1 MFTMTKNVVRNLL
14 TKSATRLYPF
24 DVREPFEGYRGRLDN
39 RIEECIFCKTCQ
51 VKCPSQCITVDAK
64 AGTWDC
70 DPFACVYCAIC
81 VDHCPVHCLFMD
93 NTHRKPSAEREAIHL
108 QGTPKKK
115 KAPARAATAAP
126 AAEAAPEAAAA
137 PEADAAPTPDA
148 APGPEGDAAPAPDA
162 PEAPSGDEK

>member
-14 TKSATRLYPF
+14 TKSATRLYPI

-93 NTHRKPSAEREAIHL
+93 NTHRKPSAEREMIHL

-115 KAPARAATAAP
+115 KAPAAKAAAAAP
-126 AAEAAPEAAAA
+126 GAEAAPA
-137 PEADAAPTPDA
+137 PEGGDTPASPSPETSSDAD
-148 APGPEGDAAPAPDA
+148 
-162 PEAPSGDEK
+162 K

>member
-93 NTHRKPSAEREAIHL
+93 NTHRKPSAERETIHL

-115 KAPARAATAAP
+115 KAPVTKAAPATDASP
-126 AAEAAPEAAAA
+126 AAEAAPAQ
-137 PEADAAPTPDA
+137 DAAPASPA
-148 APGPEGDAAPAPDA
+148 PEGEAAPAPDA
-162 PEAPSGDEK
+162 PEAPADAEK

>member
-14 TKSATRLYPF
+14 TKSATRLYPV

-64 AGTWDC
+64 AGTWEC

-93 NTHRKPSAEREAIHL
+93 NTHRKPSVDREMIHL

-115 KAPARAATAAP
+115 KAPAKAATAA
-126 AAEAAPEAAAA
+126 AAPEAAA
-137 PEADAAPTPDA
+137 TPGA
-148 APGPEGDAAPAPDA
+148 EAAPASPAPDGEAAAPQA
-162 PEAPSGDEK
+162 PEAPSDAEK

>member
-64 AGTWDC
+64 AGTWEC

-93 NTHRKPSAEREAIHL
+93 NTHRKPSAEREMIHL

-115 KAPARAATAAP
+115 KAPAAKAAK
-126 AAEAAPEAAAA
+126 AAEAAPT
-137 PEADAAPTPDA
+137 PE
-148 APGPEGDAAPAPDA
+148 AAPAPDA
-162 PEAPSGDEK
+162 APASPAPDGEAAAPQAPEAPARDEK